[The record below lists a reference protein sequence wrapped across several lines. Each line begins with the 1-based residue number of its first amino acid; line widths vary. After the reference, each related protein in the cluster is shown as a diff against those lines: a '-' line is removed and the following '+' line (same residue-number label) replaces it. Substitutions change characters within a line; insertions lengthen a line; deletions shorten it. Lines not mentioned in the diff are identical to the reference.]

1 VSTTEGFPI
10 GFGWL
15 MLLALLALLAFFLRR
30 PR

>member
-15 MLLALLALLAFFLRR
+15 MLLGLLVVLAYFLRR
-30 PR
+30 ER